1 VKSYARKL
9 LVFGNDLNELG
20 ESLMPEVVMG
30 QLVKIVLLLILLG
43 GLIFLLIAFIN
54 PKVFDIGGAINL
66 AISNLV
72 ASILG

>member
-1 VKSYARKL
+1 
-9 LVFGNDLNELG
+9 
-20 ESLMPEVVMG
+20 MPEPLVG
-30 QLVKIVLLLILLG
+30 QLVKIILFVVLLG
-43 GLIFLLIAFIN
+43 GLIFLLVSFIN

>member
-1 VKSYARKL
+1 
-9 LVFGNDLNELG
+9 
-20 ESLMPEVVMG
+20 MPEVVMG
-30 QLVKIVLLLILLG
+30 QLVKIVLLIVLMG
-43 GLIFLLIAFIN
+43 GLIFLLVSFIN

>member
-1 VKSYARKL
+1 
-9 LVFGNDLNELG
+9 
-20 ESLMPEVVMG
+20 MPEVVMG

-43 GLIFLLIAFIN
+43 GLIFLLIGFIN

-66 AISNLV
+66 AVSNLV